1 MVKGTNYLPDWDVA
15 KAFTAFK
22 VPGFDVEALIAAQKR
37 NFEAVT
43 EASKLAVAGAQKVA
57 SLQAEILRESLEETA
72 EAAREVATAKPEDK
86 AAAQAA
92 YAKDAFE
99 KGLANVKSINELMAK
114 ASYDAFGGIA
124 KRISE
129 GFDEFTTLVA
139 NGARV
144 TVEPTKTSK
153 K

>member
-1 MVKGTNYLPDWDVA
+1 MVKGTNYLPDWDVT

-99 KGLANVKSINELMAK
+99 KGLANVKSINDLMAK
-114 ASYDAFGGIA
+114 ASYDAFGVIA

>member
-1 MVKGTNYLPDWDVA
+1 MVKGTNYLPDWDVT

-114 ASYDAFGGIA
+114 ASYDAFGVIA

>member
-1 MVKGTNYLPDWDVA
+1 MVKGTNYLPDWDVT

-114 ASYDAFGGIA
+114 ASYDAFGVIA

-144 TVEPTKTSK
+144 AGEPAKTSK